1 MAAILCNPGY
11 LHGDGMTD
19 TIEVKLARLEEKIDN
34 LLRLSRA
41 NETAIKANEIEMRAE
56 VKELAGRL
64 AELEQSISK
73 IWGGVAAIASLI
85 SVIMWLVNRMVGQ

>member
-1 MAAILCNPGY
+1 
-11 LHGDGMTD
+11 MTD

-56 VKELAGRL
+56 VKELAGKL
-64 AELEQSISK
+64 ATLEQSISK
-73 IWGGVAAIASLI
+73 IWGGVAAVASLI

>member
-1 MAAILCNPGY
+1 
-11 LHGDGMTD
+11 MTD
-19 TIEVKLARLEEKIDN
+19 NIEVKLARLEEKIDN

-73 IWGGVAAIASLI
+73 IWGGVAAVASLI

>member
-1 MAAILCNPGY
+1 MSE
-11 LHGDGMTD
+11 
-19 TIEVKLARLEEKIDN
+19 TIEVKVARIEEKVDQ

-56 VKELAGRL
+56 VKELATKL
-64 AELEQSISK
+64 AGLEQSISK

-85 SVIMWLVNRMVGQ
+85 SVIMWLVNRMVQP

>member
-1 MAAILCNPGY
+1 MN
-11 LHGDGMTD
+11 D

-73 IWGGVAAIASLI
+73 IWGGVAAVASLI

>member
-1 MAAILCNPGY
+1 
-11 LHGDGMTD
+11 MTD

-56 VKELAGRL
+56 VKELAGKL
-64 AELEQSISK
+64 AMLEQSISK
-73 IWGGVAAIASLI
+73 IWGGVAAVASLI